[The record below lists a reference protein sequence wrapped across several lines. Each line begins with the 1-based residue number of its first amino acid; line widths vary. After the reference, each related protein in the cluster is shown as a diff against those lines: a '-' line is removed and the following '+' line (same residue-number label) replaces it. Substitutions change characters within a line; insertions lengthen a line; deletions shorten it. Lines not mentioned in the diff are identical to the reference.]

1 MRKTQY
7 EQMFSALT
15 PTADILGE
23 RAVHGAFPFQI
34 HHYAN
39 RQAGALHSAQPM
51 AAVFLFSR

>member
-39 RQAGALHSAQPM
+39 PRQAGPLHSAQPI
-51 AAVFLFSR
+51 AAFLV